1 MSRGG
6 SRDAGLILGIAAAFG
21 VAALLEAR
29 RRQVD
34 AGSVDQWWLMAG
46 DMDASEYASG
56 GGGSEIV
63 EYMTAPEESASFTPQ
78 ASYTPEH
85 QAPEVS
91 IVNPLSIIRGIR
103 NNNPGNIRLGQPWQG
118 LRTSQTDGSFAQF
131 VSMEYGIRAI
141 AKVLFTYAE
150 KHGLRNVAGIISR
163 WAPTNENDTTGYI
176 NFVSGQMNVDP
187 LATINVRDPETLF
200 KLIRAIIRQENGY
213 LPSLAVSDA
222 AVRGGIQLA
231 LNG

>member
-6 SRDAGLILGIAAAFG
+6 SRDAGLFLGIAAALG
-21 VAALLEAR
+21 VAALLEAQ

-34 AGSVDQWWLMAG
+34 AGSVDQWWLMPG
-46 DMDASEYASG
+46 DMDATGYT
-56 GGGSEIV
+56 GGSEIV
-63 EYMTAPEESASFTPQ
+63 EYVTAPEEPASFTPQ
-78 ASYTPEH
+78 ASYMPEH

-91 IVNPLSIIRGIR
+91 FVNPLSIIRGIR

-118 LRTSQTDGSFAQF
+118 LRDTQTDGAFAQF

-150 KHGLRNVAGIISR
+150 KYGLRSVAGIISR
-163 WAPTNENDTTGYI
+163 WAPTNENDTAGYI

-200 KLIRAIIRQENGY
+200 KLIRAIVRQENGY